1 VRFEHEKRPSTPA
14 GTQAVELSNKKDK
27 SKKRKRGEES
37 VADLDTELP
46 QIWDRDLGRS
56 GSTAVVVL
64 VDEKSVE
71 GALKAVRKLHKS
83 KSKDD
88 MWPVWGAG
96 VEGKVPALG
105 SARYLNHHKLRYPD
119 TAVLQKNVDAFM
131 TAWNFREE
139 EKARLAKKQRNV
151 PDEDG
156 FVTVTKGGRTGPA
169 KREEAE
175 RKQAELEEKERKKRE
190 EMGDFYRFQMR
201 ERRKAEQNELV
212 KQFEEDKKRVEMMKE
227 KRGRFRPER

>member
-1 VRFEHEKRPSTPA
+1 VRFEHDKRSSQSPN
-14 GTQAVELSNKKDK
+14 QAFELANKKEK
-27 SKKRKRGEES
+27 NKKRKRGAEDPVEINQ
-37 VADLDTELP
+37 DLP
-46 QIWDRDLGRS
+46 NIWDRELRRS

-71 GALKAVRKLHKS
+71 SALKAIRKLHKS
-83 KSKDD
+83 KSAHSK
-88 MWPVWGAG
+88 WPIWGQG
-96 VEGKVPALG
+96 VEDKVPALG
-105 SARYLNHHKLRYPD
+105 SARYLSHHKLRYPD
-119 TAVLQKNVDAFM
+119 PSALQRNIDAFM
-131 TAWNFREE
+131 TAWNAREE

-169 KREEAE
+169 RREDVE
-175 RKQAELEEKERKKRE
+175 RKQKELEEKERKKRE

-201 ERRKAEQNELV
+201 ERRKAEQGELV
-212 KQFEEDKKRVEMMKE
+212 RRFEEDRKRVEIMKE